1 MKQSVTITG
10 ENLNVVMNGVV
21 AGSTVTPQSARMMSK
36 AEMRIAALK
45 AKGID
50 TSCYFPL
57 GSDSV
62 VKIEDGVAV
71 PVAMQDEVEKKL
83 AAGGYINHYT
93 LFRRWVM
100 SQMFHMLRK
109 QERDGCNF
117 AELIQNHGYEY
128 SWRVVEREL
137 NAQAKMLKHGDNE
150 NFNARNRWF
159 NNETVSEMA
168 NQYIGVLKQYID
180 DNLTYRMSRDGK
192 MRLWKHTCNGIPY
205 VRFCGKN
212 IFVKDLNRKVFLPLE
227 NVVRKIKRSSDSRDL
242 YEAVVKF
249 NSIRK
254 KMKGSTKMSQWFINS
269 YKGSGAYFT
278 CKNLIMFHGATF
290 RNNGMYMGQKKSLK
304 YLEDKANEYSKSN
317 EGWRMMGVLKQL
329 ISDSCISISKKIDEW
344 KK

>member
-21 AGSTVTPQSARMMSK
+21 AESTASTQARVMSK

-71 PVAMQDEVEKKL
+71 PIAMQDDIEKKL
-83 AAGGYINHYT
+83 VAGGYINHYT

-109 QERDGCNF
+109 QEQNGDNF
-117 AELIQNHGYEY
+117 TKLIMDHGYEY

-137 NAQAKMLKHGDNE
+137 NAQAKMSKHGDNE
-150 NFNARNRWF
+150 NFIARNRWF
-159 NNETVSEMA
+159 NSEVVGEMA
-168 NQYIGVLKQYID
+168 RHYIEILKKYVD
-180 DNLTYRMSRDGK
+180 DNLTYRINHNGVQV
-192 MRLWKHTCNGIPY
+192 WKHTCNGIPY
-205 VRFCGKN
+205 VRFGSKN
-212 IFVKDLNRKVFLPLE
+212 IFVKDLDRKVYYPLE
-227 NVVRKIKRSSDSRDL
+227 RAMDKIKYAGDAREL

-249 NSIRK
+249 NSLRK
-254 KMKGSTKMSQWFINS
+254 KMKSETKMSQRFIDA

-278 CKNLIMFHGATF
+278 CKNLIMFHGARFTSF
-290 RNNGMYMGQKKSLK
+290 PTESSSLSCI
-304 YLEDKANEYSKSN
+304 EHKAISYER

-329 ISDSCISISKKIDEW
+329 IAESNISVGGKIEEW
-344 KK
+344 RSNR

>member
-21 AGSTVTPQSARMMSK
+21 AGSTATPQPARMMSK

-50 TSCYFPL
+50 TSRYFPL
-57 GSDSV
+57 GQDSV

-71 PVAMQDEVEKKL
+71 PIAMQDEVEKKL
-83 AAGGYINHYT
+83 VEGGYINHYT

-109 QERDGCNF
+109 QERDRSNF
-117 AELIQNHGYEY
+117 TALIQNHGYEY

-137 NAQAKMLKHGDNE
+137 NAQAKMSKHGDNE
-150 NFNARNRWF
+150 SFDARNRWF
-159 NNETVSEMA
+159 NNETVAEMA
-168 NQYIGVLKQYID
+168 RHYIETLKQYID
-180 DNLTYRMSRDGK
+180 DNLTYRMRKDGF
-192 MRLWKHTCNGIPY
+192 RTWKHTCNGIPY

-212 IFVKDLNRKVFLPLE
+212 IFVKDLDKKVFLPLE
-227 NVVRKIKRSSDSRDL
+227 NVVSKIKYAGDSRDL

-249 NSIRK
+249 NSLRK

-278 CKNLIMFHGATF
+278 CKNLIMFHCATF
-290 RNNGMYMGQKKSLK
+290 RNNGKYMGQKKSLK
-304 YLEDKANEYSKSN
+304 YLEDKANEYSNNN
-317 EGWRMMGVLKQL
+317 EAWRMMGVLKQL
-329 ISDSCISISKKIDEW
+329 ISDSGISISKKIDEW

>member
-21 AGSTVTPQSARMMSK
+21 AESTASTQARMMSK

-71 PVAMQDEVEKKL
+71 PIAMQDEVEKKL
-83 AAGGYINHYT
+83 VEGGYLNHYT

-109 QERDGCNF
+109 QEQNGGTF
-117 AELIQNHGYEY
+117 TKLIQNHGYEY

-137 NAQAKMLKHGDNE
+137 NAQAKMSKHGDNE
-150 NFNARNRWF
+150 NFDARNRWF
-159 NNETVSEMA
+159 NNESVAEMA
-168 NQYIGVLKQYID
+168 RHYVKTLKQYID
-180 DNLTYRMSRDGK
+180 GNLAYRMSRDGNQ
-192 MRLWKHTCNGIPY
+192 RLWKHTCNGIPY

-212 IFVKDLNRKVFLPLE
+212 IFVKDLNKKVFFPLE
-227 NVVRKIKRSSDSRDL
+227 NLVSKIKYAGDSRDL

-249 NSIRK
+249 NSLRK
-254 KMKGSTKMSQWFINS
+254 KMKGSTKMSQYFIDA

-278 CKNLIMFHGATF
+278 CKNLIMFHGAQF
-290 RNNGMYMGQKKSLK
+290 RNSGMFMGQKRSLK
-304 YLEDKANEYSKSN
+304 YLEDKAKEYSKIK
-317 EGWRMMGVLKQL
+317 EEWRMMGVLKQL
-329 ISDSCISISKKIDEW
+329 ISDSGISISEKIGEW